1 MGELIERIKL
11 SGLVNSESVP
21 DFFKKNSLLLY
32 EKYISSDDDVKL
44 TDVKDIY
51 PGGFYFLHYKDNSDW
66 MKYSPVFIADFKKY
80 SNQIILFGVN
90 FNFIPLEIRANIFD
104 KFITEK
110 DFEDNSFLKA
120 NLPSMY
126 NELIGLGFEYA
137 IVEYNAIQ
145 IVKLHRIS
153 LNILPRFLYSQ
164 HPIVKYDPQKLMEI
178 WNAKI
183 EGRVERDKEMK
194 SSTLNDFYDTS
205 KDISQKYEQLEG
217 HIKRLRASMNKWG
230 RS

>member
-11 SGLVNSESVP
+11 SGLVNSEDAP
-21 DFFKKNSLLLY
+21 DFFKKNSILLY
-32 EKYISSDDDVKL
+32 EKYISSDEDVSL
-44 TDVKDIY
+44 IDVKDIY
-51 PGGFYFLHYKDNSDW
+51 PGGFYFLHYKDSSNW
-66 MKYSPVFIADFKKY
+66 MKYSPIFLADFKKY

-90 FNFIPLEIRANIFD
+90 FNFIPLEIRADIFD
-104 KFITEK
+104 KFITDK
-110 DFEDNSFLKA
+110 DFEDNTFLKV

-126 NELIGLGFEYA
+126 SELIRLGFEYA

-178 WNAKI
+178 WSAKI
-183 EGRVERDKEMK
+183 EGRAERDKEMK
-194 SSTLNDFYDTS
+194 SSTLNDFYDVT
-205 KDISQKYEQLEG
+205 KGISEKYDQLEG
-217 HIKRLRASMNKWG
+217 HIKRLRSSMNKWG
-230 RS
+230 KS